1 MSKQALAVKYRPKK
15 FEDVVEQTVPKAILT
30 EQLKNK
36 TFKNCLL
43 FCGGAGTGKAQPL
56 YSKVLTPNGFITM
69 GDVEVGTEVITDKGN
84 IAKVS
89 GVYPQG
95 IRPIYRITLQDRTYI
110 DVSDEHL
117 NVVYRYNQHKKVRED
132 FVLTTKELLT
142 LFQDSSEKLRIDVPK
157 ALDFGNNKDLPIDPY
172 LLGALIGD
180 GSLSP
185 GNFAFSNMEEDVLNK
200 VDSILDKYGCEL
212 VPLKDSMCDYR
223 IRLKNKPV
231 YYKFKYKDTVFDSVA
246 SLSKHLNDEGY
257 PLFDSGTI
265 IRLSGNNAKNTL
277 AHYPEL
283 FGAVQLIESVDYSEN
298 CCNKLKQCLKEYG
311 LDCKSVEKHIPQE
324 YLLSSKENRLQLLR
338 GLFDT
343 DGYVDGCG
351 NTTLTTSSP
360 QLSEDIAFLVRSLGC
375 RDTVTCSSSGYVSND
390 GSYISCSN
398 SYSHNIKVPKQL
410 IICSSEK
417 HLNRYRTRMYEPM
430 RNIIDI
436 EYIGNMECQCIM
448 VDHED
453 HTYISD
459 GFIPTHNTTSARIF
473 ANEIND
479 FKGHPI
485 EIDAASHNG
494 VEDAR
499 KIIEDARTQSLDS
512 EYKTFVLDECFH
524 KDTLITTP
532 SGTIKISEL
541 TPGSIIYNITGETTV
556 KNIFKNSV
564 PPERLALV
572 TMEDNQLLTT
582 VDHLFLTKNGWKE
595 SKNLQKG
602 DVLVDYKD
610 LCSMWQNVPMLSKR
624 QADDLFRELWKN
636 LSKTTDS
643 KEFISEGTQDV
654 DESVSC
660 MSKNFSDISFGQ
672 FNYLWKRLL
681 HYIQEATRVNRKTK
695 EFICSIICNIP
706 MSSLWENFTR
716 TNMQE
721 SKVLFQQM
729 CHNVS
734 ETTCGTETD
743 TNIGSCL
750 CYMWQYIFKECTQQ
764 SSDLFSRMYFPISFA
779 TILSALFGD
788 QTTANVNE
796 QPITQSG
803 EYSEDVTDKGEERN
817 TSRVEWDTWWK
828 WALYSTSNDT
838 VSESCRKL
846 GVRVSCTN
854 EEASKFGVSY
864 ELQTRPCLTTF
875 ETGYRGR
882 WQDPFVEI
890 LTTSGCQENAVIKS
904 VRVDSVTVYQR
915 GNNEQ
920 LFSNYFTD
928 NELHADFVD
937 MYDIEVYGH
946 PSYFVNNVL
955 VHNCHM
961 LSNSAWNALLKVI
974 EEPPKKTVFLFCTTD
989 PQKIPATIL
998 SRVQRYNFQK
1008 ISQSGI
1014 IGRLK
1019 YIIGEENKEISA
1031 ENPDN
1036 IITYEDSAIE
1046 FIAKLADGGMR
1057 DSITLLDKAL
1067 GYSNKLTLDNVLEAL
1082 GSVNYDTM
1090 FELTDALNK
1099 MNATKAL
1106 ETIGD
1111 VYKSGLDLKQF
1122 IKQYSYFVLD
1132 LCKYKYLK
1140 NFDNLQ
1146 MPAIYEDKLKTYG
1159 AEDFDFFCQ
1168 LLDTILELSKAL
1180 KDETV
1185 PKPLVESKLLL
1196 LCMEA

>member
-117 NVVYRYNQHKKVRED
+117 NVVYRYNQRKKVRED

-157 ALDFGNNKDLPIDPY
+157 ALDFGNDKDLPIDPY

-200 VDSILDKYGCEL
+200 VDSILDTYGCEL
-212 VPLKDSMCDYR
+212 VPSKDSMCDYR
-223 IRLKNKPV
+223 IRLKNKQV
-231 YYKFKYKDTVFDSVA
+231 YYKFKYKDTVFDSIA
-246 SLSKHLNDEGY
+246 SLSKHLNEEGY

-283 FGAVQLIESVDYSEN
+283 LGAVQLIESVDYNEN
-298 CCNKLKQCLKEYG
+298 CHNKLKQCLAEYK

-324 YLLSSKENRLQLLR
+324 YLLSSKEDRLQLLR

-343 DGYVDGCG
+343 DGYVDNWG
-351 NTTLTTSSP
+351 NTILSTSSP
-360 QLSEDIAFLVRSLGC
+360 QLSDDIAFLVRSLGC

-512 EYKTFVLDECFH
+512 EYKTFVLDEC
-524 KDTLITTP
+524 
-532 SGTIKISEL
+532 
-541 TPGSIIYNITGETTV
+541 
-556 KNIFKNSV
+556 
-564 PPERLALV
+564 
-572 TMEDNQLLTT
+572 
-582 VDHLFLTKNGWKE
+582 
-595 SKNLQKG
+595 
-602 DVLVDYKD
+602 
-610 LCSMWQNVPMLSKR
+610 
-624 QADDLFRELWKN
+624 
-636 LSKTTDS
+636 
-643 KEFISEGTQDV
+643 
-654 DESVSC
+654 
-660 MSKNFSDISFGQ
+660 
-672 FNYLWKRLL
+672 
-681 HYIQEATRVNRKTK
+681 
-695 EFICSIICNIP
+695 
-706 MSSLWENFTR
+706 
-716 TNMQE
+716 
-721 SKVLFQQM
+721 
-729 CHNVS
+729 
-734 ETTCGTETD
+734 
-743 TNIGSCL
+743 
-750 CYMWQYIFKECTQQ
+750 
-764 SSDLFSRMYFPISFA
+764 
-779 TILSALFGD
+779 
-788 QTTANVNE
+788 
-796 QPITQSG
+796 
-803 EYSEDVTDKGEERN
+803 
-817 TSRVEWDTWWK
+817 
-828 WALYSTSNDT
+828 
-838 VSESCRKL
+838 
-846 GVRVSCTN
+846 
-854 EEASKFGVSY
+854 
-864 ELQTRPCLTTF
+864 
-875 ETGYRGR
+875 
-882 WQDPFVEI
+882 
-890 LTTSGCQENAVIKS
+890 
-904 VRVDSVTVYQR
+904 
-915 GNNEQ
+915 
-920 LFSNYFTD
+920 
-928 NELHADFVD
+928 
-937 MYDIEVYGH
+937 
-946 PSYFVNNVL
+946 
-955 VHNCHM
+955 HM

-1019 YIIGEENKEISA
+1019 YIIQEENKELQI
-1031 ENPDN
+1031 ENSN
-1036 IITYEDSAIE
+1036 SVITYEDAAIE

-1067 GYSNKLTLDNVLEAL
+1067 GYSNNLTLDNVLEAL

-1099 MNATKAL
+1099 MDATKAL
-1106 ETIGD
+1106 ETIGE

-1132 LCKYKYLK
+1132 LCKYKYLRS
-1140 NFDNLQ
+1140 FDNLQ
-1146 MPAIYEDKLKTYG
+1146 MPAIYENKLKSYNQQ
-1159 AEDFDFFCQ
+1159 DFDFFCQ

>member
-180 GSLSP
+180 GSLSL

-324 YLLSSKENRLQLLR
+324 YLLSSEENRLQLLR

-430 RNIIDI
+430 RNIINI

-512 EYKTFVLDECFH
+512 EYKTFVLDE
-524 KDTLITTP
+524 
-532 SGTIKISEL
+532 
-541 TPGSIIYNITGETTV
+541 
-556 KNIFKNSV
+556 
-564 PPERLALV
+564 
-572 TMEDNQLLTT
+572 
-582 VDHLFLTKNGWKE
+582 
-595 SKNLQKG
+595 
-602 DVLVDYKD
+602 
-610 LCSMWQNVPMLSKR
+610 
-624 QADDLFRELWKN
+624 
-636 LSKTTDS
+636 
-643 KEFISEGTQDV
+643 
-654 DESVSC
+654 
-660 MSKNFSDISFGQ
+660 
-672 FNYLWKRLL
+672 
-681 HYIQEATRVNRKTK
+681 
-695 EFICSIICNIP
+695 
-706 MSSLWENFTR
+706 
-716 TNMQE
+716 
-721 SKVLFQQM
+721 
-729 CHNVS
+729 
-734 ETTCGTETD
+734 
-743 TNIGSCL
+743 
-750 CYMWQYIFKECTQQ
+750 
-764 SSDLFSRMYFPISFA
+764 
-779 TILSALFGD
+779 
-788 QTTANVNE
+788 
-796 QPITQSG
+796 
-803 EYSEDVTDKGEERN
+803 
-817 TSRVEWDTWWK
+817 
-828 WALYSTSNDT
+828 
-838 VSESCRKL
+838 
-846 GVRVSCTN
+846 
-854 EEASKFGVSY
+854 
-864 ELQTRPCLTTF
+864 
-875 ETGYRGR
+875 
-882 WQDPFVEI
+882 
-890 LTTSGCQENAVIKS
+890 
-904 VRVDSVTVYQR
+904 
-915 GNNEQ
+915 
-920 LFSNYFTD
+920 
-928 NELHADFVD
+928 
-937 MYDIEVYGH
+937 
-946 PSYFVNNVL
+946 
-955 VHNCHM
+955 CHM

>member
-1 MSKQALAVKYRPKK
+1 MSKQALAVKYRPRK

-84 IAKVS
+84 IAEVS

-157 ALDFGNNKDLPIDPY
+157 ALDFGNGKDLPIDPY

-200 VDSILDKYGCEL
+200 VDSILDTYGCEL
-212 VPLKDSMCDYR
+212 VPSKDSMCDYR
-223 IRLKNKPV
+223 IRLKNKQV
-231 YYKFKYKDTVFDSVA
+231 YYKFKYKDTVFDSIA
-246 SLSKHLNDEGY
+246 SLSKHLNEEGY

-283 FGAVQLIESVDYSEN
+283 FGAVQLIESVDYNEN
-298 CCNKLKQCLKEYG
+298 CHNKLKQCLAEYK

-324 YLLSSKENRLQLLR
+324 YLLSSKEDRLQLLR

-343 DGYVDGCG
+343 DGYVDNWG
-351 NTTLTTSSP
+351 NTILSTSSP
-360 QLSEDIAFLVRSLGC
+360 QLSDDIAFLVRSLGC

-512 EYKTFVLDECFH
+512 EYKTFVLDECF
-524 KDTLITTP
+524 
-532 SGTIKISEL
+532 
-541 TPGSIIYNITGETTV
+541 TGE
-556 KNIFKNSV
+556 
-564 PPERLALV
+564 
-572 TMEDNQLLTT
+572 
-582 VDHLFLTKNGWKE
+582 
-595 SKNLQKG
+595 
-602 DVLVDYKD
+602 
-610 LCSMWQNVPMLSKR
+610 
-624 QADDLFRELWKN
+624 
-636 LSKTTDS
+636 
-643 KEFISEGTQDV
+643 
-654 DESVSC
+654 
-660 MSKNFSDISFGQ
+660 
-672 FNYLWKRLL
+672 
-681 HYIQEATRVNRKTK
+681 
-695 EFICSIICNIP
+695 
-706 MSSLWENFTR
+706 
-716 TNMQE
+716 
-721 SKVLFQQM
+721 
-729 CHNVS
+729 
-734 ETTCGTETD
+734 
-743 TNIGSCL
+743 
-750 CYMWQYIFKECTQQ
+750 
-764 SSDLFSRMYFPISFA
+764 
-779 TILSALFGD
+779 
-788 QTTANVNE
+788 
-796 QPITQSG
+796 
-803 EYSEDVTDKGEERN
+803 
-817 TSRVEWDTWWK
+817 
-828 WALYSTSNDT
+828 
-838 VSESCRKL
+838 
-846 GVRVSCTN
+846 
-854 EEASKFGVSY
+854 
-864 ELQTRPCLTTF
+864 
-875 ETGYRGR
+875 
-882 WQDPFVEI
+882 VEI
-890 LTTSGCQENAVIKS
+890 LTDGGYIPFKDLQGTEFVAQYTLDGKIEFVKPEEFVHLEYEGVMYELYSNDFTVKMSPHHVQPLRNKLTGKIVETYIEDYTPNENYELIQVQNGYFKYYNTSNIYRRSTVESLLDIYCVKVPSKMIV
-904 VRVDSVTVYQR
+904 VRTVEHFEFIS
-915 GNNEQ
+915 G
-920 LFSNYFTD
+920 
-928 NELHADFVD
+928 
-937 MYDIEVYGH
+937 
-946 PSYFVNNVL
+946 
-955 VHNCHM
+955 NCHM

-1019 YIIGEENKEISA
+1019 YIIEEENKEISA

-1090 FELTDALNK
+1090 FELTEALNK